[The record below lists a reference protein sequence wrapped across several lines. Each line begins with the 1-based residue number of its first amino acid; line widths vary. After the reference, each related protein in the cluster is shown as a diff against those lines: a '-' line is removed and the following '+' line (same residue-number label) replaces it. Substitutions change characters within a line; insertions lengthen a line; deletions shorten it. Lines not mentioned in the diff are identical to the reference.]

1 MSRSGLAGGKM
12 ADFSLGVAQAAAAA
26 AAGVGAGSLKPEV
39 FADAVQRA
47 RQIAAKIGSDTVP
60 GGAAIDMASAYGF
73 PGQKRPLE
81 DADVPWTGP
90 PPTRAGLE
98 LALSPPDNPDS
109 KKMAPQSDPIGAQLA
124 AIQQQQ
130 SGRGGDAPEM
140 GWSPPPRFDSP
151 DGDPHWPP
159 SHHGGGGGGGGLNP
173 RAQTE
178 EMKIPDKM
186 VGFIIGRGGE
196 QVSRLQTETGCKI
209 QISPDA
215 VVDATGLMERTCML
229 MGPPEAIQHAKS
241 LIDQIIERCR
251 NGGPSEN
258 GADGMVEIIVPADK
272 VGLVI
277 GKGGE
282 TIRQLQDRAGVKMVM
297 IQDNRQNSGVD
308 KPLRITGDPYK
319 VQQAKE
325 MVIEFLRKEDHR
337 ERFGEFA
344 GRTGGRESVKIAVP
358 RFAVGVVIGRS
369 GDMIKKLQNE
379 AGVRIQFQPDDGSGP
394 ERMAQIMGV
403 PENCQRAAM
412 MIIELINGMQME
424 GREGPPGGMGPRG
437 RGGRGRGFG
446 DWSPGPPGG
455 MQDQITYTVPAEK
468 CGIIIGKGGETIKHI
483 SQTSGARVEL
493 QRNPPPNTDPNIR
506 IFLIRGSPQQVDHAR
521 HLMDEKMGL
530 GGPSAFGGAP
540 APFGQGPYGQGPP
553 GPPHQNGPGQQAFA
567 PQAGGW
573 PGGYQPWAQGQ
584 QQQQQQQQQPQQ
596 NPAAQDPSKS
606 GDPNSAAWAAYYAQ
620 YYGQQPTQ
628 HNPAH
633 TADPSQPAGGQNGQ
647 PDYTKAWEEYYKK
660 IGQQN
665 PSSQQPDYSKAWEE
679 YYKKQAEAQGQGSG
693 GAAPGS
699 QQQQQQQQGQP
710 GQQGGQPDYSAAWA
724 EYYRQQ
730 SQQAYY
736 APGGAQ
742 GNPNAPQGH

>member
-1 MSRSGLAGGKM
+1 M

-26 AAGVGAGSLKPEV
+26 GGGAGSLKPEV

-47 RQIAAKIGSDTVP
+47 RQIAAKIGSDPVP

-319 VQQAKE
+319 VQVGVPPLQQGRLPPRSSQAKE

-530 GGPSAFGGAP
+530 GGPSAFGGPP
-540 APFGQGPYGQGPP
+540 AAFGQGPYGQGPP
-553 GPPHQNGPGQQAFA
+553 GPPHQNGPGQAFA

-584 QQQQQQQQQPQQ
+584 QQQQQQQQQQPQQ
-596 NPAAQDPSKS
+596 NPAAQDP
-606 GDPNSAAWAAYYAQ
+606 N
-620 YYGQQPTQ
+620 
-628 HNPAH
+628 
-633 TADPSQPAGGQNGQ
+633 PSQPAGGQNGQ

-660 IGQQN
+660 I
-665 PSSQQPDYSKAWEE
+665 
-679 YYKKQAEAQGQGSG
+679 AEAQGQGSG

-699 QQQQQQQQGQP
+699 QQQQQQQGQP

>member
-26 AAGVGAGSLKPEV
+26 GGGAGSLKPEV

-47 RQIAAKIGSDTVP
+47 RQIAAKIGSDPVP

-319 VQQAKE
+319 VQVGVPPLQQGRLPPRSSQAKE

-530 GGPSAFGGAP
+530 GGPSAFGGPP
-540 APFGQGPYGQGPP
+540 AAFGQGPYGQGPP
-553 GPPHQNGPGQQAFA
+553 GPPHQNGPGQAFA

-584 QQQQQQQQQPQQ
+584 QQQQQQQQQQPQQ
-596 NPAAQDPSKS
+596 NPAAQDP
-606 GDPNSAAWAAYYAQ
+606 N
-620 YYGQQPTQ
+620 
-628 HNPAH
+628 
-633 TADPSQPAGGQNGQ
+633 PSQPAGGQNGQ

-660 IGQQN
+660 I
-665 PSSQQPDYSKAWEE
+665 
-679 YYKKQAEAQGQGSG
+679 AEAQGQGSG

-699 QQQQQQQQGQP
+699 QQQQQQQGQP

>member
-1 MSRSGLAGGKM
+1 
-12 ADFSLGVAQAAAAA
+12 
-26 AAGVGAGSLKPEV
+26 
-39 FADAVQRA
+39 
-47 RQIAAKIGSDTVP
+47 
-60 GGAAIDMASAYGF
+60 
-73 PGQKRPLE
+73 
-81 DADVPWTGP
+81 
-90 PPTRAGLE
+90 
-98 LALSPPDNPDS
+98 
-109 KKMAPQSDPIGAQLA
+109 
-124 AIQQQQ
+124 
-130 SGRGGDAPEM
+130 
-140 GWSPPPRFDSP
+140 
-151 DGDPHWPP
+151 
-159 SHHGGGGGGGGLNP
+159 
-173 RAQTE
+173 QTE

-209 QISPDA
+209 QISP

-412 MIIELINGMQME
+412 MIIELINGMQM
-424 GREGPPGGMGPRG
+424 REGPPGGMGPRG

-530 GGPSAFGGAP
+530 GVSVRTGCIWHRPVMSPPGPLGPSAFGGPP
-540 APFGQGPYGQGPP
+540 AAFGQGPYGQGPP
-553 GPPHQNGPGQQAFA
+553 GPPHQNGPGQAFA

-573 PGGYQPWAQGQ
+573 PGGYQPWD
-584 QQQQQQQQQPQQ
+584 
-596 NPAAQDPSKS
+596 PAAQDPSKS

-633 TADPSQPAGGQNGQ
+633 TAAFAPSSSQPNRSA
-647 PDYTKAWEEYYKK
+647 ALRC
-660 IGQQN
+660 QQN

-679 YYKKQAEAQGQGSG
+679 YYKKQGK
-693 GAAPGS
+693 
-699 QQQQQQQQGQP
+699 QQQQQQGQP

-742 GNPNAPQGH
+742 GNPNAPQVRSLCRFECFLFVFISRACYYSHCVFVLLGFFCCWYFCEMGWRAVFGGDTAVCLSGM